1 MKKTKKK
8 AVPKNPPTIVEAD
21 PIPKFYRISQL
32 VNSGKLIPLFPKPV
46 FCTQERGLL
55 LGLEKCTLEDDF
67 ITIQVKL
74 LSPSDQKLMFL
85 ESGEFE
91 LTKYTKE

>member
-21 PIPKFYRISQL
+21 PIPKFYRISQVL
-32 VNSGKLIPLFPKPV
+32 LSGQVKHLYPKPV
-46 FCTQERGLL
+46 FCTQERGLQL
-55 LGLEKCTLEDDF
+55 ALTKCIPEGDIVILE
-67 ITIQVKL
+67 VKL
-74 LSPSDQKLMFL
+74 LPPDEQKLMFS